1 MLFDRSAIL
10 ARKGKLR
17 YEDVPMP
24 EWVDDGTLPDQ
35 TPSVRI
41 RGLSAIARDQ
51 FEATYLVRLN
61 PDGKPDEGFVPT
73 NIRAP
78 LVALCAIDADGKPL
92 FTEEDVADLQQ
103 LDGAAIDKLYRVAA
117 RLSGLAKN
125 AVESAKND

>member
-1 MLFDRSAIL
+1 MLFDRAAIL

-17 YEDVPMP
+17 FEDVPMP

-35 TPSVRI
+35 MPSVRV

-78 LVALCAIDADGKPL
+78 LVSLCCIDADGKQL
-92 FTEEDVADLQQ
+92 FDESDVAELQQ

-117 RLSGLAKN
+117 RLSGLAKD
-125 AVESAKND
+125 AVGSAKNG